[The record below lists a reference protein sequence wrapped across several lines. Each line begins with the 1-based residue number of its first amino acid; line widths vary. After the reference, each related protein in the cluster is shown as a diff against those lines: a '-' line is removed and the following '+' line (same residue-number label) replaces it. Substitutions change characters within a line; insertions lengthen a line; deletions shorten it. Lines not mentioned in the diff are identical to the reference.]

1 MRPIYLDHHAT
12 TPVDPRVLEAMLPY
26 FTAKP
31 GNAASLSHS
40 FGWEASSAVERAR
53 RQIAELAGAQPRDIV
68 FTSGATESNNLALQG
83 VALAAS
89 GEGRLDA
96 HIVTVAT
103 EHKAVLDTVRHLERT
118 GFRATILPPEPD
130 GRLNP
135 DRLRSAIQPDTILV
149 SVMYAN
155 NEIGAIQPV
164 AAIGAICRERGV
176 LFHCDA
182 AQAFGKIPVDV
193 DADAIDLL
201 SVSAHKMY
209 GPKGIGALYVRRG
222 VKLAPQ
228 IYGGGHENGLRSG
241 TLNVPG
247 IVGFG
252 EACALAAEEME
263 QDAARFRGLRD
274 RLWSQI
280 QAAGGVRVNGGIEHR
295 LPGNLNVGF
304 AGVDGDALLTA
315 IPEIAV
321 SAASACSSGSDSSY
335 VLEAI
340 GTPSEFRRLHRSFR
354 HRPRQH
360 RRRNRLRGRT
370 RLRRSGGIAC
380 DVAGSQVANRLPN
393 PETLP
398 VLPVG
403 ACYSSKWGY

>member
-26 FTAKP
+26 FIDKP
-31 GNAASLSHS
+31 GNAASHSHS

-68 FTSGATESNNLALQG
+68 FTSGATESNNLALLG
-83 VALAAS
+83 AA
-89 GEGRLDA
+89 RRPAA
-96 HIVTVAT
+96 HILTVAT
-103 EHKAVLDTVRHLERT
+103 EHKAVLDTVRHLERS
-118 GFRATILPPEPD
+118 GLRVTILRPEPD
-130 GRLNP
+130 GRLDL
-135 DRLRSAIQPDTILV
+135 DRLRAAIHPETVLV

-155 NEIGAIQPV
+155 NETGAIQPV
-164 AAIGAICRERGV
+164 AEIGAICRERGV

-182 AQAFGKIPVDV
+182 AQAFGKIPVNV
-193 DADAIDLL
+193 ETDAIDLL

-252 EACALAAEEME
+252 EASALAAEEME
-263 QDAARFRGLRD
+263 RDAARIRGMRD
-274 RLWSQI
+274 RLWAQI
-280 QAAGGVRVNGGIEHR
+280 QTAGGVRVNGGMEHR
-295 LPGNLNVGF
+295 LPGNLNVSF

-321 SAASACSSGSDSSY
+321 STASACTSGSDSSY
-335 VLEAI
+335 VLEAL
-340 GTPSEFRRLHRSFR
+340 GTPPEFRDCTVRFGIGRGNTEEEIDYAGGR
-354 HRPRQH
+354 VCAAVAE
-360 RRRNRLRGRT
+360 LRAM
-370 RLRRSGGIAC
+370 S
-380 DVAGSQVANRLPN
+380 
-393 PETLP
+393 P
-398 VLPVG
+398 VSEIL
-403 ACYSSKWGY
+403 S